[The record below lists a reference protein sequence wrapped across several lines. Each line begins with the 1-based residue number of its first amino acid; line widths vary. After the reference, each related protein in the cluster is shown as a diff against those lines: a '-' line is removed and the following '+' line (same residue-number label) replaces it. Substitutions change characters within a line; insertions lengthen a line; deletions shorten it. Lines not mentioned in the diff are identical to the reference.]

1 MRLRGLLG
9 ALAAALLLVLVAPP
23 APAHAEDDY
32 LVGSDPQPRQELND
46 TPGWV
51 TLAFKSKASAKLA
64 KIIVLDAKG
73 TNVTSGA
80 LIVEGTNVTT
90 QLSFDLPK
98 GTYSVYYRTS
108 GTDGKPRGGA
118 FQFAYGKGEWTA
130 LDKEVWVGEAEE
142 PPIMS
147 NPDPNA
153 SVPGVP
159 SASTTE
165 SATTQPSES
174 ADATAAAVT
183 SPTDAPSGESGSSPA
198 GWLIAAGLVA
208 AGLLGWAAVL
218 FVRRKR
224 SPAAGGTNSSGGDP
238 GEFGA

>member
-1 MRLRGLLG
+1 MLVRRLIG
-9 ALAAALLLVLVAPP
+9 ALVAGLLLVLAVAP
-23 APAHAEDDY
+23 ATARADDDY
-32 LVGSDPQPRQELND
+32 LIGSDPQPHQELID

-73 TNVTSGA
+73 ANVTTGA

-90 QLSFDLPK
+90 QLAFDLPK

-108 GTDGKPRGGA
+108 AADGQPRGGA
-118 FQFAYGKGEWTA
+118 FQFAYGKGEWTP
-130 LDKEVWVGEAEE
+130 LDKEVWVGQAEE

-159 SASTTE
+159 TE
-165 SATTQPSES
+165 SASAAPSES
-174 ADATAAAVT
+174 SSAQPSGSPGSTETTAAGPGAQ
-183 SPTDAPSGESGSSPA
+183 PTDAGSAPT
-198 GWLIAAGLVA
+198 GWLIAAGAVA
-208 AGLLGWAAVL
+208 AGLLAWAAVL
-218 FVRRKR
+218 FVRRR
-224 SPAAGGTNSSGGDP
+224 NDPAGGASGDSTGGD
-238 GEFGA
+238 A